1 MIEEVLP
8 NLYRTEVPLPKNPL
22 KSLNSYVIKGN
33 ERFLIID
40 TGMNRQECLRPMLA
54 NLKELKVNLSKAD
67 LFITHFHSDHL
78 GLVADVAMHGSR
90 IYFNQIEASF
100 MHCSA
105 RDKPWDQLSA
115 FYLSN
120 GFPADE
126 LERAMRSHPGDKYAP
141 KKHVEFHIVK
151 ESDKI
156 SIGDYSFNCISTPG
170 HTPGHMCLYEA
181 DKKVLIAGD
190 HILFDITPNI
200 THWPQM
206 ADSLREYLASL
217 DKVYPLD
224 VHLVLP
230 GHRSLMNNHRSR
242 IKELHKHHE
251 SRLKEVIVALE
262 DGDKT
267 AWEVAPHITWDI
279 EAESWEQFPPPQK
292 WFAVGETI
300 AHLIY
305 LETDKKIRRRIED
318 GNLVFSLER

>member
-22 KSLNSYVIKGN
+22 KYLNSYVIKGDG
-33 ERFLIID
+33 RFLIID
-40 TGMNRQECLRPMLA
+40 TGMNREECLHPMFA
-54 NLKELKVNLSKAD
+54 NLAELKVD
-67 LFITHFHSDHL
+67 LNKTDIFITHFHSDHL
-78 GLVADVAMHGSR
+78 GLVAEVATPSSR
-90 IYFNQIEASF
+90 VYFNQIEASF
-100 MHCSA
+100 MNCST
-105 RDKPWDQLSA
+105 DEKPWNQLSA

-126 LERAMRSHPGDKYAP
+126 LERAMRIHPGHKYSP
-141 KKHVEFHIVK
+141 QKPIEFHIAK
-151 ESDKI
+151 ENDKI
-156 SIGDYSFNCISTPG
+156 TIGDYSFNCISTPG
-170 HTPGHMCLYEA
+170 HTPGHMCLYEPR
-181 DKKVLIAGD
+181 KKILISGD

-200 THWPQM
+200 TNWLQM

-224 VHLVLP
+224 VNLVLP
-230 GHRSLMNNHRSR
+230 GHRRIMNNHRSR

-251 SRLKEVIVALE
+251 ARLKEVLDALE

-267 AWEVAPHITWDI
+267 AWEVASHITLDI
-279 EAESWEQFPPPQK
+279 DAESWEKFPPPQK

-300 AHLIY
+300 AHLAY
-305 LETDKKIRRRIED
+305 LETDKKIRRKIEK